1 VQAGKQIA
9 SPPGGAG
16 YHPTGMT
23 EVSMSPDSAAVPDI
37 LVVTGIMAAGKS
49 TVAQALAERLPRAV
63 HLRGDVF
70 RRMIVSGRA
79 EVTPDLPAEALRQLD
94 LRHQLAATAAG
105 RYAEAG
111 FTVIWQDVIL
121 GPTLTRVAALLHGRS
136 FGVVVLCPS
145 PETVARREAGR
156 AKIGYGAWT
165 PADLDRGLRADTPRL
180 GLWLDSSVLDVD
192 QTVDAILARAA
203 ETRMGLA

>member
-1 VQAGKQIA
+1 M
-9 SPPGGAG
+9 
-16 YHPTGMT
+16 PT
-23 EVSMSPDSAAVPDI
+23 AADPPDI

-70 RRMIVSGRA
+70 RRMIVSGRV
-79 EVTPDLPAEALRQLD
+79 EVTPDLPAEAMRQLD
-94 LRHQLAATAAG
+94 LRHELAATVAG

-121 GPTLTRVAALLHGRS
+121 GPTLARVVELLHGRS
-136 FGVVVLCPS
+136 FGIVVLCPS
-145 PETVARREAGR
+145 PEAVVGREAGR
-156 AKIGYGAWT
+156 AKTGYGAWT

-180 GLWLDSSVLDVD
+180 GLWLDSSGLTVGE
-192 QTVDAILARAA
+192 TVDAILARIA
-203 ETRMGLA
+203 ETRTGLP